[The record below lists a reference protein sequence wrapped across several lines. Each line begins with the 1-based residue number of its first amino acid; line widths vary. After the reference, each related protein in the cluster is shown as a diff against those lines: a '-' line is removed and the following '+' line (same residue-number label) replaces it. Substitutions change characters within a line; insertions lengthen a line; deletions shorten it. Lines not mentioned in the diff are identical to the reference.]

1 MLSPGK
7 QQRLAF
13 ARALLFAP
21 QWLYMD
27 EATSAMD
34 EEDEAT
40 LYKALIDEL
49 PGLSIVSVGHR
60 SSLKRFHRAACA
72 HRGRVASRTARGLK
86 TNVGGGFAPIAVCQ
100 SAACIN

>member
-1 MLSPGK
+1 MIASSHIQLRAKDATSWQRMLSPGE

-40 LYKALIDEL
+40 LYQALIDEL

-60 SSLKRFHRAACA
+60 SSLKRFH
-72 HRGRVASRTARGLK
+72 GRYVRIESGLLQEQ
-86 TNVGGGFAPIAVCQ
+86 PIA
-100 SAACIN
+100 